1 MSYCVQRALNSTKDT
16 VNVQEAVAIFVTIS
30 KRITWPR
37 LNSIN
42 IKVPILEIQGK
53 NQLIFP
59 F

>member
-1 MSYCVQRALNSTKDT
+1 MSYCVQRAPNSTKDT
-16 VNVQEAVAIFVTIS
+16 VSVQKAVAIFVTIS

-42 IKVPILEIQGK
+42 IKVSILEIQGK
-53 NQLIFP
+53 NQLVFP